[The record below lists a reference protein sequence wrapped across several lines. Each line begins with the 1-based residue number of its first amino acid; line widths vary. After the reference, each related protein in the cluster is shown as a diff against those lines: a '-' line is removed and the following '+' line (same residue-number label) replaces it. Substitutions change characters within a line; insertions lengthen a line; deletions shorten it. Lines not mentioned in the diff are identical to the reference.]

1 MEMVVGMAL
10 SFLLVGFGYVTV
22 IHGGDDDRVDDE
34 FGHIEDREEREAER
48 DRAQLERMLERGR
61 AAGHDWG
68 SDASLGARAM
78 EVGPREASEVVCMS
92 VANQKDI
99 DEWPEEILGAMLE
112 SLQERED
119 SAPWTCAMTLYFEG
133 SLEARVSVEEAVEAM
148 WGQAQELTG
157 GTGPIM
163 SSVLEAL
170 VTTDIAFEH
179 EEFDR
184 WVRRCALSFDYEAA
198 PMCRQVARRQS
209 PAMGADLLEMAIGH
223 LEDEELRSRDI
234 DRVAAA
240 LGAMVTHGQPPQWT
254 VEETDALPDYDVDLR
269 FGALFKLCR
278 LMNSPDEEVQQ
289 LAARELGKL
298 SGIGGRPTS
307 RNMHFRWRATC
318 RSVFNEEQDS
328 RLATPILGVMTDEED
343 ESQVDYGLSTLIERG
358 RCEVWEGAPD
368 WYCGARAYQ
377 GSGEDLRRYMG
388 DAFAHTSDIEW
399 VVEPEPV
406 ADSVEDGEGD

>member
-1 MEMVVGMAL
+1 M
-10 SFLLVGFGYVTV
+10 
-22 IHGGDDDRVDDE
+22 
-34 FGHIEDREEREAER
+34 
-48 DRAQLERMLERGR
+48 
-61 AAGHDWG
+61 
-68 SDASLGARAM
+68 
-78 EVGPREASEVVCMS
+78 
-92 VANQKDI
+92 
-99 DEWPEEILGAMLE
+99 
-112 SLQERED
+112 
-119 SAPWTCAMTLYFEG
+119 
-133 SLEARVSVEEAVEAM
+133 SVEEAVEAM